1 MLTWKFSIA
10 KELFEI
16 EKKALYEAIAGAPD
30 ILFICGS
37 GNENNDADFAEY
49 IPAGINLPN
58 LITIGAVDI
67 EGKKTSFTTEGK
79 SVDFYANGHK
89 IESFV
94 PGGNRL
100 KFSGTSMASPQV
112 ANLAGKLLALNPDL
126 SVAQLIK
133 LINQGA
139 DVSEEGVKL
148 INSKKSV
155 ELLGQSGGSR

>member
-1 MLTWKFSIA
+1 M
-10 KELFEI
+10 EN
-16 EKKALYEAIAGAPD
+16 APE

-49 IPAGINLPN
+49 IPAGFHLPN

-79 SVDFYANGHK
+79 SVDFYANGHQ

-112 ANLAGKLLALNPDL
+112 ANLAGKLLAINPDL
-126 SVAQLIK
+126 TPSELITY
-133 LINQGA
+133 INKGS
-139 DVSEEGVKL
+139 DLSEEGIKR
-148 INSKKSV
+148 INSKKSIMA
-155 ELLGQSGGSR
+155 LGQQMQDKKRK